1 MEISET
7 ENYTPV
13 FVVVDQGTDRGKPKL
28 IETIGYAYT
37 RKKVNGDRI
46 NWTCSVRGTHNWCK
60 ATVNQNGNIFS
71 RGKVEHNH
79 QAKPGLLHR
88 TEENKQVKTLAAEHI
103 FRSAKEI
110 VESVKLAADQVEN
123 IQSDSCT
130 FDSWARK
137 ANRHRKKFRPDD
149 PKDLQFDVDVEYL
162 CSVDSDAETFFQAS
176 VCVNEQRHLIFAT
189 PAQVHQLAQ
198 AKTWYVDGTF
208 KIMAPPFVQLFGL
221 HAFVRSGETMTQ
233 VPLAFVLMS
242 RRQTID
248 YLGVFNSLLEKMQ
261 QQPQVRRV
269 VSDFEAATWAAIRA
283 VLPHVELKGCLFH
296 WTQAVFKRIRQ
307 EGLEKSYHDKGRTYV
322 FLKQVLSL
330 PYLPAED
337 IEEQFERLC
346 AVPEIPPKVE
356 NVLAYMKRTWFRS
369 SVWKVENWSIF
380 GLPIRTNNNTEGWH
394 RRINARAT
402 RDGIQFYLLV
412 PLLLREAKLVKMTM
426 ERVSD
431 GRLGRLQRSKQRT
444 RQGEVFQIWT
454 QYHDGEISAK
464 HLLRAIGHLL

>member
-7 ENYTPV
+7 ENYTPE

-88 TEENKQVKTLAAEHI
+88 TEENKQV
-103 FRSAKEI
+103 
-110 VESVKLAADQVEN
+110 
-123 IQSDSCT
+123 
-130 FDSWARK
+130 
-137 ANRHRKKFRPDD
+137 
-149 PKDLQFDVDVEYL
+149 DVEYL

-176 VCVNEQRHLIFAT
+176 VRVNEQRHLIFAT
-189 PAQVHQLAQ
+189 PAQLHQLAQ

-412 PLLLREAKLVKMTM
+412 PPSTRSE
-426 ERVSD
+426 VSQNDD
-431 GRLGRLQRSKQRT
+431 GAS
-444 RQGEVFQIWT
+444 
-454 QYHDGEISAK
+454 
-464 HLLRAIGHLL
+464 

>member
-7 ENYTPV
+7 ENYTPE

-162 CSVDSDAETFFQAS
+162 CSVDSDAETFFPSVSPCQRTAAS
-176 VCVNEQRHLIFAT
+176 DFCNASSSSSAGPGENMISGQNGNTLRPTSWKVVMILSRGFQ
-189 PAQVHQLAQ
+189 
-198 AKTWYVDGTF
+198 
-208 KIMAPPFVQLFGL
+208 VQLVRTGDLSWFNVEAM
-221 HAFVRSGETMTQ
+221 HATYSTQ
-233 VPLAFVLMS
+233 CFP
-242 RRQTID
+242 
-248 YLGVFNSLLEKMQ
+248 
-261 QQPQVRRV
+261 
-269 VSDFEAATWAAIRA
+269 
-283 VLPHVELKGCLFH
+283 
-296 WTQAVFKRIRQ
+296 
-307 EGLEKSYHDKGRTYV
+307 
-322 FLKQVLSL
+322 
-330 PYLPAED
+330 
-337 IEEQFERLC
+337 
-346 AVPEIPPKVE
+346 
-356 NVLAYMKRTWFRS
+356 
-369 SVWKVENWSIF
+369 
-380 GLPIRTNNNTEGWH
+380 
-394 RRINARAT
+394 
-402 RDGIQFYLLV
+402 
-412 PLLLREAKLVKMTM
+412 
-426 ERVSD
+426 
-431 GRLGRLQRSKQRT
+431 
-444 RQGEVFQIWT
+444 
-454 QYHDGEISAK
+454 
-464 HLLRAIGHLL
+464 